1 MTNPPTT
8 PSNWPIRTRWRCGPT
23 ATATWF
29 FAALGLLLALTAG
42 AAESPSEK
50 TPGRLADL
58 SIEQLLNEPV
68 TSASKKET
76 KLGDSP
82 TAISVLTAED
92 IRRSGATSIPE
103 ALRLV
108 PGLSVARINANEW
121 AISARGFNA
130 QYGNKL
136 LVLVDGRSVYTPAF
150 SGVFWSMQDLML
162 EDLDRIEVIR
172 GPGSTLWGANA
183 VNGVINIMTKSA
195 KDTQGFLG
203 NVTYGTDLQPLTS
216 LRYGGQLGT
225 NLYYRVYGQFLSH
238 DNARRSDG
246 TETQDQWDSART
258 GLRLDWQP
266 TEQNHFTLQ
275 GDYNNQRIEQTFNTP
290 QLTPPVG
297 LFTQT
302 RVNHNHSGNVLGRW
316 THTFESGASS
326 ALQAY
331 YDASENVTAGIVGRR
346 EAFDVDWQHRLP
358 LGSRNELIW
367 GLGYR
372 YLPDDLSDSVA
383 VTWVRNRTHHQM
395 FSAFLQ
401 DEIKLMPDQLTLTL
415 GSKFEHNDYTGLE
428 IQPSG
433 RLLWTPTARQTV
445 WGAVSRSV
453 RTPNRLESDARFNF
467 GASQPPLGPPVLA
480 AVLPAAELKSE
491 ELIAYELGY
500 RVEPIK
506 RLAFDL
512 TGFYNTY
519 NDLNVISVG
528 VARFEPAPAPPH
540 VLLPYERSYSSSGV
554 TYGME
559 LQAQWQVTD
568 SWRLTA
574 GYTWLHMRLAANN
587 AAERASPT
595 HQFNLRSYVD
605 LTKDLEL
612 NSVVYYVNQT
622 TQSPLQGPVTIPS
635 YVRLDLGVTWR
646 PTKQLELSVWGQ
658 NLLDDRH
665 AEFTSVQTS
674 FVTEIP
680 RSVFGKITWRF

>member
-1 MTNPPTT
+1 
-8 PSNWPIRTRWRCGPT
+8 
-23 ATATWF
+23 
-29 FAALGLLLALTAG
+29 LGLLLALTAG
-42 AAESPSEK
+42 AAERPAETNSP
-50 TPGRLADL
+50 RLADL
-58 SIEQLLNEPV
+58 SLEQLLNEPV
-68 TSASKKET
+68 TSVSKKET
-76 KLGDSP
+76 KLGASAA
-82 TAISVLTAED
+82 AISVITAED

-108 PGLSVARINANEW
+108 PGLNVARINANEW

-162 EDLDRIEVIR
+162 KDLDRIEVIR

-225 NLYYRVYGQFLSH
+225 NLHYRVYGQFLSH

-246 TETQDQWDSART
+246 SEAQDQWDSART
-258 GLRLDWQP
+258 GVRLDWQP

-275 GDYNNQRIEQTFNTP
+275 GDYNRQRVEQTFNTP

-302 RVNHNHSGNVLGRW
+302 GQNHNYSGNVLGRW

-326 ALQAY
+326 SLQAY
-331 YDASENVTAGIVGRR
+331 YDTSENVTAGIVGQRD
-346 EAFDVDWQHRLP
+346 AFDVDWQHHLP
-358 LGSRNELIW
+358 VGSRNEFVW

-372 YLPDDLSDSVA
+372 YLPDDISDSVA
-383 VTWVRNRTHHQM
+383 ATWTPNRRHNQL

-401 DEIKLMPDQLTLTL
+401 DEIKLMPDRLTLTL
-415 GSKFEHNDYTGLE
+415 GSKFEHNDYTGME

-433 RLLWTPTARQTV
+433 RLLWTPSARQTV
-445 WGAVSRSV
+445 WGAVSRAV
-453 RTPNRLESDARFNF
+453 RTPNRVESDARFGF
-467 GASQPPLGPPVLA
+467 GAFQPPVGPPVLVA
-480 AVLPAAELKSE
+480 LLPTADLKSE

-500 RVEPIK
+500 RVEPAK
-506 RLAFDL
+506 HLAFDL

-519 NDLNVISVG
+519 QNLHVTTAG
-528 VARFEPAPAPPH
+528 AARLEATPAPLH
-540 VLLPYERSYSSSGV
+540 VLSPLEGSYNGSGV
-554 TYGME
+554 TYGVE
-559 LQAQWQVTD
+559 LQAQWRVTD

-587 AAERASPT
+587 AAERASPA

-622 TQSPLQGPVTIPS
+622 TQAPFGGPVTTPA

-665 AEFTSVQTS
+665 AEFTSLQTS